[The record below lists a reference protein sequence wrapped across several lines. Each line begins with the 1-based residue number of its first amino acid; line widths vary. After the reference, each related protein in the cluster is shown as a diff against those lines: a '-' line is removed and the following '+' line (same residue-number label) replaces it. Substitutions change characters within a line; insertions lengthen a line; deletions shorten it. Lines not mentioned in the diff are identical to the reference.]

1 MSGEPLLRPE
11 FGPTLPELVSG
22 RFSVS
27 KRLVAVIALA
37 VLVAAVFVVR
47 AVIDDGR
54 DQLTVHGT
62 PSFNVLY
69 DPGQLHRSAPR
80 PGELMRLQG
89 RSPAVTTELTAR
101 RANLPPFTGDV
112 IGGQL
117 PLYTAQYAR
126 ELAAKLPGFALGD
139 EGKARVNQAPGY
151 QIAYTSGPPA
161 QRSFWR
167 EVFLMPDASK
177 PDQTIVLRMRQ
188 TFSGRAGARAQ
199 ALVKATK
206 KAYRSFRFGTR
217 RPLFG

>member
-1 MSGEPLLRPE
+1 MSGEPLLRRE
-11 FGPTLPELVSG
+11 FGPTLPEIVSG

-27 KRLVAVIALA
+27 KRLVAVIALIA
-37 VLVAAVFVVR
+37 LVAVVFVVR
-47 AVIDDGR
+47 ALIDDGR
-54 DQLTVHGT
+54 AQLTVHGT

-69 DPGQLHRSAPR
+69 DPSKLHSVAPQ

-89 RSPAVTTELTAR
+89 RSPTVTTELTAR
-101 RANLPPFTGDV
+101 RANLPPYKGDV

-117 PLYTAQYAR
+117 PLYAAQYAHR
-126 ELAAKLPGFALGD
+126 LAPKLPGFALGD
-139 EGKARVNQAPGY
+139 EGKARVNQSPGY

-167 EVFLMPDASK
+167 EVFVMPDESK
-177 PDQTIVLRMRQ
+177 PAQTIVLRMRQ

-199 ALVKATK
+199 ALVKATR
-206 KAYRSFRFGTR
+206 KAYRSFRFGTS